1 MKVVIVGG
9 GNVGTFIS
17 SELTRGG
24 HDVTIIEVE
33 AERVARAEASG
44 EPEGV
49 RWVLADA
56 CEVDNLRKVPLD
68 DIDVLAAVTG
78 DDEDNLVVS
87 LLAKQ
92 EFAVPRV
99 IARVNNPKNHWMF
112 NENWGVDVAVS
123 TPHLLTSLV
132 EEAVSVGTLV
142 RLLSFERGRASLIE
156 VTLATDAKAAN
167 NEIVEPRLP
176 ARLHDRRRPSRG
188 AGDLPAWRHRAAPG
202 RRGAGAR
209 HARQRGRGAD
219 DPHGSVA
226 VSTRR
231 LILAALL
238 CGIAILG
245 AAALQ
250 FVLIASG

>member
-9 GNVGTFIS
+9 GNVGAFIA
-17 SELTRGG
+17 SELTEGG
-24 HDVTIIEVE
+24 HEVTIIELE
-33 AERVARAEASG
+33 ADRVARAHATG
-44 EPEGV
+44 EPAGV

-56 CEVDNLRKVPLD
+56 CEV
-68 DIDVLAAVTG
+68 
-78 DDEDNLVVS
+78 DNLVVS

-156 VTLATDAKAAN
+156 VTLASDAKAAN
-167 NEIVEPRLP
+167 RDIVELTFPR
-176 ARLHDRRRPSRG
+176 DSTI
-188 AGDLPAWRHRAAPG
+188 
-202 RRGAGAR
+202 
-209 HARQRGRGAD
+209 
-219 DPHGSVA
+219 VA
-226 VSTRR
+226 VLREERVIFPRGDT
-231 LILAALL
+231 LL
-238 CGIAILG
+238 LPGDEVLVLVTPDSEADVQAILTER
-245 AAALQ
+245 
-250 FVLIASG
+250 